1 MQVINANWDN
11 LVISFFIKQIQDK
24 RTKLTVEQPKKI
36 IIYYCSSTKMELSR
50 ALVKG
55 KANQEAE
62 EIYVID
68 SEIEC
73 I

>member
-1 MQVINANWDN
+1 
-11 LVISFFIKQIQDK
+11 
-24 RTKLTVEQPKKI
+24 
-36 IIYYCSSTKMELSR
+36 MELSR

-55 KANQEAE
+55 TANQEAE